1 MEEVDVVI
9 VGGGPAGLSAALC
22 LGRARRRVVVLDAGS
37 PRHAVSEGVHNFL
50 SREGIAP
57 AALRDEAWAQM
68 AAYPSVRRVEAR
80 VSSLRESEGG
90 WLATDGER
98 SWRARA
104 AILATGVIDVLA
116 YPQYPTVGPHEAV
129 AVVLVLPAIEGPLLV
144 LALWRSLALSGRA
157 WICAAVLGAAVVLAT
172 LHGGGDMDWKL
183 PLSAQVSRLAST
195 ELQDYSVYRLHARN
209 VTREEAERYAST
221 LGLAASPADTTCE
234 LGAADWVRSE
244 DVACPPSEGL
254 HWERDDRSANGLGC
268 VVHSTWAVEAL

>member
-1 MEEVDVVI
+1 MAHGVEDSGEGHPWTLIAANVLFWVAVLAWPVLAIAAEVWFGFQAPSTESRRLYLHTATVFLPGLAL
-9 VGGGPAGLSAALC
+9 VGYLSGTGWRRLTRAGQLLAVGVLAL
-22 LGRARRRVVVLDAGS
+22 
-37 PRHAVSEGVHNFL
+37 
-50 SREGIAP
+50 
-57 AALRDEAWAQM
+57 
-68 AAYPSVRRVEAR
+68 
-80 VSSLRESEGG
+80 
-90 WLATDGER
+90 
-98 SWRARA
+98 
-104 AILATGVIDVLA
+104 LATGVIDVLA

-254 HWERDDRSANGLGC
+254 HWERDDRSPNGLGC
-268 VVHSTWAVEAL
+268 VMHSTWAVDALYVSQVCDYGI